1 MTMVPLSPVDAKQI
15 HQQILQLENLHRDMI
30 VHDSVNA
37 STVAS
42 TLSSNREITSWRTIP
57 ARMSGGRASA

>member
-30 VHDSVNA
+30 AHDSVNA
-37 STVAS
+37 NTVAS
-42 TLSSNREITSWRTIP
+42 TIKLLHHIEDELRQR
-57 ARMSGGRASA
+57 ARIEHQH

>member
-37 STVAS
+37 NTVAS
-42 TLSSNREITSWRTIP
+42 TIKLLHHIEDELRQR
-57 ARMSGGRASA
+57 ARIEHQH